1 MTIPTTSPTTTAQ
14 EIQIQLSSCKSHRIK
29 NVAATISTELRFV
42 PKANEPSKSFMV
54 AFSLVRTANIPII
67 ERIMPTAA
75 INIGAITALNCITV
89 SAEWIKAAA
98 PSAAVARIEPQ

>member
-1 MTIPTTSPTTTAQ
+1 MIIPTNSPTTTAQ

-67 ERIMPTAA
+67 ERIIPTAA
-75 INIGAITALNCITV
+75 INISIINGYQLIMVYSISL
-89 SAEWIKAAA
+89 
-98 PSAAVARIEPQ
+98 